1 MLQHR
6 MQSIS
11 STVQSCVAG
20 HDSTIMTY
28 GQTGSGKTHTVLGD
42 MLPGGDGEGIVGRAV
57 QMLFQVSVASECRLT
72 CGCSALQLVCR
83 PSLNC
88 RGHSVITAGAERC
101 RG

>member
-1 MLQHR
+1 MIQVACMWRAALTLLSALLMMLRR

-57 QMLFQVSVASECRLT
+57 QTLFQVSATPVA
-72 CGCSALQLVCR
+72 GM
-83 PSLNC
+83 
-88 RGHSVITAGAERC
+88 
-101 RG
+101 

>member
-1 MLQHR
+1 MMLRR

-42 MLPGGDGEGIVGRAV
+42 MLPGGEGEGIVGRAV
-57 QMLFQVSVASECRLT
+57 QMLFQVSVAPERWLA
-72 CGCSALQLVCR
+72 CGCSALQLVCTPHQLQLTFR
-83 PSLNC
+83 QHC
-88 RGHSVITAGAERC
+88 RS
-101 RG
+101 